1 MLCIMP
7 HLNQSFLEICLI
19 LPFFLTPMLSKYA
32 PGDGPHHIGDKE
44 ADEDKGIWEKP
55 FTNTI
60 FDFIKLG
67 LEVRKEGIFEAVG
80 IAVKGN

>member
-1 MLCIMP
+1 
-7 HLNQSFLEICLI
+7 
-19 LPFFLTPMLSKYA
+19 LSKYA
-32 PGDGPHHIGDKE
+32 PGDKE